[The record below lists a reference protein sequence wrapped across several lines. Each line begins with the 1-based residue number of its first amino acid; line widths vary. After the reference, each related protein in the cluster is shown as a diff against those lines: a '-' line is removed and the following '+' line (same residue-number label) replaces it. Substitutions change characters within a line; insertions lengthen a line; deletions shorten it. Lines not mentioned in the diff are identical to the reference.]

1 MYTQRSSEREKMRK
15 GARQKAGDILSLAEG
30 KKKKND
36 AEKQWIKF
44 GACIFDTLPL
54 TLALINSVNNQ
65 QSIINYQQS
74 IINYQCAYYNL

>member
-1 MYTQRSSEREKMRK
+1 MRK

-44 GACIFDTLPL
+44 GACIFDTLTL

-65 QSIINYQQS
+65 LSIINVRAC
-74 IINYQCAYYNL
+74 IIIYN